1 MNIVKSIEDIKEG
14 EIVLIKRNISEWLI
28 NFHNQQNLPKPEE
41 WCKVLIDDK
50 TDNLLIEKI
59 NNKEVRFL

>member
-1 MNIVKSIEDIKEG
+1 MNVVKSIEDIKEG
-14 EIVLIKRNISEWLI
+14 EIVLIKRHISEWLI
-28 NFHNQQNLPKPEE
+28 NFHKQHNLPKPEE

-50 TDNLLIEKI
+50 TDSFLIEKI